1 MKAVVLRDDLR
12 EADIR
17 PEPLYAEYKA
27 ILENESRRIF
37 DGSIR
42 IENREL
48 LPFDCPNCGKAPVAE
63 FERWGAQYCR
73 CATCASLLVSP
84 RPGQEA
90 LDAFRRESRAGRFWE
105 QTFAAATGAA
115 REHGIFRPRLQ
126 WLLSIKD
133 RYGPRASVVA
143 DYRSKYPT
151 FLEALCDSGEFP
163 QVVSLQPEA
172 PWEKL
177 PLAVRPERRA
187 GPEALLHRTDILT
200 LFEVIERVSN
210 PGEVLHLARELCAP
224 GGVLVLTTTSSSG
237 FEYQLLG
244 GSAPNLN
251 PLDRMNLF
259 SIDALTRL
267 IGKAGFEILEL
278 STPGRLDVATVR
290 KTLESDPDLPGLSF
304 WRYFFRHCGEDA
316 EHTLQEFLQQYRL
329 SSHVRV
335 VARRQ

>member
-27 ILENESRRIF
+27 ILEGESRRVF
-37 DGSIR
+37 GDSTF
-42 IENREL
+42 IENHKL
-48 LPFDCPNCGKAPVAE
+48 LPFDCPSCGRAPVAE
-63 FERWGAQYCR
+63 FERWEAQYCR
-73 CATCASLLVSP
+73 CSTCASLLVSP
-84 RPGQEA
+84 RPDQDA
-90 LDAFRRESRAGRFWE
+90 LDAFHRESRAAGFWE
-105 QTFAAATGAA
+105 RKFAAATGAA
-115 REHGIFRPRLQ
+115 REHSIFRPRLQ
-126 WLLSIKD
+126 WLLGIKD
-133 RYGPRASVVA
+133 RYCPQANVVA

-151 FLEALCDSGEFP
+151 FLEALCSSGEF
-163 QVVSLQPEA
+163 QRVVSLIPDM
-172 PWEKL
+172 PREKL
-177 PLAVRPERRA
+177 PPAVRHEHRA
-187 GPEALLHRTDILT
+187 GSEPLLDQADILMF
-200 LFEVIERVSN
+200 FEVIERVSS
-210 PGEVLHLARELCAP
+210 PAEVLHLAAQLCAP
-224 GGVLVLTTTSSSG
+224 RGVLVLTTTTSSG

-244 GSAPNLN
+244 SSAPNLN

-267 IGKAGFEILEL
+267 IARAGFELLEL

-290 KTLESDPDLPGLSF
+290 KTLECDPHLPGLSF

-316 EHTLQEFLQQYRL
+316 EHALQEFLQQYRL